1 MTAPQA
7 VLTVTGLAVRA
18 GADRLLASS
27 SFTLHAGER
36 VLLVGPSGYG
46 KSLFADLL
54 LGFAGP
60 ETPGLEVEGEMLLDE
75 IPLLGAGPEG
85 RDHRIGAVFQMQ
97 RSGLFDDLTI
107 EQNLRFGSAD
117 EGARD
122 AVVAELNLE
131 RIERP
136 VTDCSGGEGVRV
148 ALARTLLRGAG
159 VIVYDEPT
167 TGLDPYNARGV
178 VQAIQQ
184 AHRRLSLIITH
195 DYAAFREHADAV
207 LFLDPADRTV
217 KRLEATPETFA
228 HVEEALAG
236 VSPPDTE
243 ARTPVAWPAR
253 LRAAWTRLA
262 LGTSAILLD
271 WLAVLLVPLA
281 FLRLAHPLDG
291 PRLRHALR
299 RDLAPGVLAFVGLSA
314 MLVAV
319 TGTYFLFE
327 RLPKRLY
334 TEPIVQDDLVAGLG
348 LIYARIGIPLLVSV
362 LLAAKLGAAAA
373 AHLGHMS
380 LTRQVDALDL
390 LGVPR
395 RRHLLQPTAAGQ
407 LVSAWISTGVAV
419 ALSYATSLVVFLA
432 MHPGYSTRYFH
443 HAFVRELDGTVVL
456 WVLAKT
462 AVSAVGVAAVAFR
475 VGVQPKRS
483 PEVVVKGIHRTLL
496 RALLLVL
503 AVHAV
508 FAFLEHGR

>member
-1 MTAPQA
+1 MTEPAP
-7 VLTVTGLAVRA
+7 VLTVTDLAVRA
-18 GADRLLASS
+18 GVDRLLAPS
-27 SFTLHAGER
+27 SFTLHEGER
-36 VLLVGPSGYG
+36 VVLVGPSGYG

-60 ETPGLEVEGEMLLDE
+60 ESAGLEVTGRMQLDDTPLLD
-75 IPLLGAGPEG
+75 AGPEA

-107 EQNLRFGSAD
+107 EQNLRFGSD
-117 EGARD
+117 DPQAR
-122 AVVAELNLE
+122 AGVVQELNLE

-136 VTDCSGGEGVRV
+136 VTQCSGGEGVRV

-184 AHRRLSLIITH
+184 AHRRLTIVITH
-195 DYAAFREHADAV
+195 DYPAFHDQADVV
-207 LFLDPADRTV
+207 LFLDPTDRTL
-217 KRLEATPETFA
+217 KRMDASPATFA
-228 HVEEALAG
+228 HVEAALES
-236 VSPPDTE
+236 VRPPDVE
-243 ARTPVAWPAR
+243 AATPLPWFMRVRMAWD
-253 LRAAWTRLA
+253 RLA
-262 LGTSAILLD
+262 IGTTAVLLD
-271 WLAVLLVPLA
+271 WLAVLAVPLA
-281 FLRLAHPLDG
+281 FLRIAHPLDG
-291 PRLRHALR
+291 PRVRHALR
-299 RDLAPGVLAFVGLSA
+299 RDLAFGVLAFVGLSA

-348 LIYARIGIPLLVSV
+348 LIYARIGVPLLVSI

-380 LTRQVDALDL
+380 LTRQIDALQL
-390 LGVPR
+390 LGVSR

-407 LVSAWISTGVAV
+407 LASAWVCTGVAV
-419 ALSYATSLVVFLA
+419 ALAYATALVVFLA
-432 MHPGYSTRYFH
+432 MHPGYSARYFH
-443 HAFVRELDGTVVL
+443 HAFVRELDGEVVL

-462 AVSAVGVAAVAFR
+462 AVSAIGVAAVAFR
-475 VGVQPKRS
+475 VGVQPKRA
-483 PEVVVKGIHRTLL
+483 PELVVKGIHRTLL

-503 AVHAV
+503 VVHAV
-508 FAFLEHGR
+508 FAFLEY

>member
-1 MTAPQA
+1 MAETAP
-7 VLTVTGLAVRA
+7 VLTVTDLAVRA
-18 GADRLLASS
+18 GNDRLLAPS
-27 SFTLHAGER
+27 SFTLHEGER
-36 VLLVGPSGYG
+36 VVLVGPSGYG

-60 ETPGLEVEGEMLLDE
+60 DSPGLEVEGSMVLDDTS
-75 IPLLGAGPEG
+75 LLGSGPAS

-107 EQNLRFGSAD
+107 EQNLQFGSED
-117 EGARD
+117 ETARI
-122 AVVAELNLE
+122 AVVDELNLE

-136 VTDCSGGEGVRV
+136 VTQCSGGEGVRV

-167 TGLDPYNARGV
+167 TGLDPYNAGGV

-184 AHRRLSLIITH
+184 AHRRLSIVITH
-195 DYAAFREHADAV
+195 DYPAFREHADAV
-207 LFLDPADRTV
+207 LFLDPSDRTL
-217 KRLEATPETFA
+217 KRLDATAEAFD

-236 VSPPDTE
+236 VRPPDVE
-243 ARTPVAWPAR
+243 ATPTLPFLTRAR
-253 LRAAWTRLA
+253 LAWDRLA
-262 LGTSAILLD
+262 LGTSAVLLD
-271 WLAVLLVPLA
+271 WLTVFAVPWA
-281 FLRLAHPLDG
+281 FLRIAHPLDG
-291 PRLRHALR
+291 PRVRQALR
-299 RDLAPGVLAFVGLSA
+299 RDLAFGVLAFVGLSA
-314 MLVAV
+314 MLIAV

-348 LIYARIGIPLLVSV
+348 LIYARIGIPLLVSI

-380 LTRQVDALDL
+380 LTRQIDALEL
-390 LGVPR
+390 LGVSQ

-407 LVSAWISTGVAV
+407 LASAWVCTGVAV
-419 ALSYATSLVVFLA
+419 ALAYVTSLVVFLA
-432 MHPGYSTRYFH
+432 MHPGYSVQYFH
-443 HAFVRELDGTVVL
+443 HAFIRELDGEVVL

-462 AVSAVGVAAVAFR
+462 AVSAIGVAAVAFR
-475 VGVQPKRS
+475 VGVQPKRA
-483 PEVVVKGIHRTLL
+483 PELVVKGIHRTLL

-503 AVHAV
+503 AVHAL
-508 FAFLEHGR
+508 FAFLEY

>member
-1 MTAPQA
+1 MTTGAP
-7 VLTVTGLAVRA
+7 VLTVTDLAVRA
-18 GADRLLASS
+18 SGDRLLAPS

-36 VLLVGPSGYG
+36 VVLVGPSGYG

-60 ETPGLEVEGEMLLDE
+60 HSLGLDIDGAMQLDD
-75 IPLLGAGPEG
+75 IPLLGAGPG
-85 RDHRIGAVFQMQ
+85 ARDHRIGAVFQMQ

-117 EGARD
+117 EQAR
-122 AVVAELNLE
+122 AQVIEELNLE

-136 VTDCSGGEGVRV
+136 VTQCSGGEGVRV

-167 TGLDPYNARGV
+167 TGLDPFNARGV
-178 VQAIQQ
+178 VAAIAQ
-184 AHRRLSLIITH
+184 AHRRLTLVITH
-195 DYAAFREHADAV
+195 DYPAFMEHADVV
-207 LFLDPADRTV
+207 LFLDPADRTL
-217 KRLEATPETFA
+217 KRLEASPETFA
-228 HVEEALAG
+228 HVEQALAG
-236 VSPPDTE
+236 VRPPQSE
-243 ARTPVAWPAR
+243 AAPRLSWLRR
-253 LRAAWTRLA
+253 LRDGWSRLA
-262 LGTSAILLD
+262 LGTSAVLLD
-271 WLAVLLVPLA
+271 WLYVFAVPLA

-291 PRLRHALR
+291 PRVRQALR

-314 MLVAV
+314 MLIAV

-327 RLPKRLY
+327 RLPKRLW

-348 LIYARIGIPLLVSV
+348 LIYARIGVPLLVSV

-380 LTRQVDALDL
+380 LTRQIDALDL

-395 RRHLLQPTAAGQ
+395 RRHLLQPAAAGQ
-407 LVSAWISTGVAV
+407 LASAWVSTAIAV
-419 ALSYATSLVVFLA
+419 ALSYLTSMIVFLA
-432 MHPGYSTRYFH
+432 MHPGYSAEYFH
-443 HAFVRELDGTVVL
+443 HAFVRELDGEVVL

-462 AVSAVGVAAVAFR
+462 AVSAIGVAAVAFR
-475 VGVQPKRS
+475 VGVQPKRA
-483 PEVVVKGIHRTLL
+483 PELVVKGIHRTLL

-503 AVHAV
+503 AVHAL
-508 FAFLEHGR
+508 FAFLEH